1 LPTPIEEAALDPANR
16 YFSRFTYYVLR
27 AEYFFGATV
36 ATFLLIRAGIKGDNV
51 DWVGAV
57 VLFAYPDT
65 IGYLPGAIAY
75 RRSKNGRVPLWYA
88 RTYNVLHSMF
98 TAAAV
103 AAIYVLV
110 HGADWALLAIP
121 IHLFGD
127 RSVFG
132 NIFKM
137 EAVRF
142 EPEKPHPAFARVED
156 DLERPWWEF
165 EDAPGPAEVEAAPA
179 ERPAPVGAR

>member
-1 LPTPIEEAALDPANR
+1 MDPANR
-16 YFSRFTYYVLR
+16 YFTRFTYYVLR
-27 AEYFFGATV
+27 AEYFFGATI
-36 ATFLLIRAGIKGDNV
+36 ATFLLVKAGAVDHEPV
-51 DWVGAV
+51 DWIGAI

-75 RRSKNGRVPLWYA
+75 RKAKDKRIPLWYA

-103 AAIYVLV
+103 AGVYILFFGV
-110 HGADWALLAIP
+110 DWALLAIP

-137 EAVRF
+137 ENVRF
-142 EPEKPHPAFARVED
+142 EPEKPHPRFAEVED

-165 EDAPGPAEVEAAPA
+165 EDSI
-179 ERPAPVGAR
+179 ERPEAREAVEPARSEPVGAR

>member
-1 LPTPIEEAALDPANR
+1 LDPANR

-36 ATFLLIRAGIKGDNV
+36 ATALLIRAAAKGEHV
-51 DWVGAV
+51 DWVAAV
-57 VLFAYPDT
+57 LLFAYPDT

-75 RRSKNGRVPLWYA
+75 RKSGDKRISLWYA
-88 RTYNVLHSMF
+88 RTYDILHSMF

-103 AAIYVLV
+103 AAVYWWL

-137 EAVRF
+137 LAVRF
-142 EPEKPHPAFARVED
+142 EPEKAHPAFARVED

-165 EDAPGPAEVEAAPA
+165 PEERERAAEPREVVEPP
-179 ERPAPVGAR
+179 RSAPVGAR